1 MRIFVTDEFE
11 DFMKRG
17 GLKDTDII
25 KSAVEVNNGL
35 VDADL
40 GGVLKKRIA
49 PRGTSKR
56 DASRSIIALK
66 RDEKIFFIDDWR
78 KSDVPNKGKEIPGRL
93 LETYRLIGKALIS
106 ADDEQLNVDIVQGL
120 LREVEQDG

>member
-17 GLKDTDII
+17 GLTDTDII
-25 KSAVEVNNGL
+25 KSAVEVNSGL

-49 PRGTSKR
+49 PKGTSKR

-66 RDEKIFFIDDWR
+66 RDDKIFFIDGWR
-78 KSDVPNKGKEIPGRL
+78 KSDVPKKGKEIPDRL
-93 LETYRLIGKALIS
+93 LETYRLIGKSLTS
-106 ADDEQLNVDIVQGL
+106 AADKQLDVDIAQGL
-120 LREVEQDG
+120 LREVEHDG